1 MAIVGERRGM
11 TRRKRGE
18 KRVNEAIA
26 EREEEGGRGS
36 KPRGGERER
45 GGRRRRGRWR
55 EERAGG
61 KRKKAGGGREERNC
75 TLSIPGACQ
84 LFSGFTN
91 PG

>member
-45 GGRRRRGRWR
+45 RAAKER
-55 EERAGG
+55 EMEGGG